1 MLAYKLTLSG
11 AGGELDSKVIHVSAD
26 HPAGVRLALIHW
38 LETENAVLAAGDAI
52 TIEASNEMPRGRG

>member
-38 LETENAVLAAGDAI
+38 LEAESAVLDAGDTI
-52 TIEASNEMPRGRG
+52 TIQAAKWGDR